1 MWICAEVPLPDRYLL
16 HREVTIRQKKVTRFF
31 LFMVLFR
38 SDTVFCIAEN
48 ASVTGNFAPK
58 NEAYEKRKI
67 QGVALPEKERFG

>member
-1 MWICAEVPLPDRYLL
+1 
-16 HREVTIRQKKVTRFF
+16 
-31 LFMVLFR
+31 MVLFR
-38 SDTVFCIAEN
+38 SGTVFCIAEN